1 MVQED
6 AAADDDGHDDGE
18 DDGNGDDDNE
28 DDCRAGQ
35 CWQRRRRG
43 SPDYREALRLGL
55 RSTCPCTRPCKA
67 LHTTAHMHSTA

>member
-1 MVQED
+1 MVQQD
-6 AAADDDGHDDGE
+6 AAAADDGHDDGE

-28 DDCRAGQ
+28 DDCGAGQ

-43 SPDYREALRLGL
+43 SPASRPDYREALRLGL

-67 LHTTAHMHSTA
+67 LHTTEYA